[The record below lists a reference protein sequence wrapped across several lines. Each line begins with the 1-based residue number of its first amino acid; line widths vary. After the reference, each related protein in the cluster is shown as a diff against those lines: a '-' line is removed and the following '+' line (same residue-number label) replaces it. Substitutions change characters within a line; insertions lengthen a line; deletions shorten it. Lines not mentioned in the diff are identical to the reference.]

1 MVSTRVVIAA
11 AAALSLAFAGCSNG
25 QDHAS
30 MDGTNTMPPAMDH
43 GPGTSTPDP
52 AMAHGTAVPIPE
64 GAEYNGPDVAF
75 AQEMIVHHAQAIEM
89 ADLALARAVDP
100 RVKDLATHIK
110 MAQGPEIDQ
119 LRGWLQ
125 RWGQPAPDPARPQT
139 MEMPSM
145 ITGDDMRRLH
155 DATGPAFD
163 RLFLEQMIRHHEG
176 AVTMAGMQEIEG
188 RYPPAIAMARMIVET
203 QSAEIGEMRSILG

>member
-1 MVSTRVVIAA
+1 
-11 AAALSLAFAGCSNG
+11 
-25 QDHAS
+25 

-89 ADLALARAVDP
+89 ADLALARTVDP
-100 RVKDLATHIK
+100 RIKDLAAHIK
-110 MAQGPEIDQ
+110 AAQGPEIDQ

-125 RWGQPAPDPARPQT
+125 RWGQPAPEPDQPHA

-145 ITGDDMRRLH
+145 MTDDDMRRLH
-155 DATGPAFD
+155 DANGPAFD

-176 AVTMAGMQEIEG
+176 AVTMARTQTIEG
-188 RYPPAIAMARMIVET
+188 RYPPAIAMARTIIET